1 MELHEIAI
9 KNSSWVWRKL
19 REARTN
25 DFQVGEES
33 LTDFVILNIKMWGA
47 GKIVVDTFTRNAESL
62 NGADWEWWFTGPSG
76 QWLGMR
82 VQAKVLKLASEE
94 YEHLHYKN
102 KNGYQADLLISDA
115 KKYNLIPLYCMY
127 NNWEPNKYKANW
139 KCKTHKASVLH
150 YGMSILRPEI
160 VQKLRAGNR
169 RSLASAIEYLRP
181 MHCMFCCK
189 GYGGDDLP
197 MRALSWMVAAGVI
210 KAISGKEEGKGDREE
225 GEESQYIRDEP
236 PNYVKLLV
244 EGRMEGQL
252 EEVFS
257 DARLARVTVFKEL
270 SLK

>member
-47 GKIVVDTFTRNAESL
+47 GKIVVDTFSRNAESL

-102 KNGYQADLLISDA
+102 RNGYQADSLISDA
-115 KKYNLIPLYCMY
+115 KKNNLIPLYCMY
-127 NNWEPNKYKANW
+127 NNWEPKKYKVNW
-139 KCKTHKASVLH
+139 KCKTHKNSVTH
-150 YGMSILRPEI
+150 FGMSLLSPVVVRELRRI
-160 VQKLRAGNR
+160 NAK
-169 RSLASAIEYLRP
+169 SLLSVIKHIRP
-181 MHCMFCCK
+181 MHCVFCCLWYGTGDLPTRAISWLKGSGLLISGQEEFEMSEVNEK
-189 GYGGDDLP
+189 GYLKN
-197 MRALSWMVAAGVI
+197 R
-210 KAISGKEEGKGDREE
+210 
-225 GEESQYIRDEP
+225 P
-236 PNYVKLLV
+236 PNYVLQLI
-244 EGRMEGQL
+244 EGEYVSPNSEL
-252 EEVFS
+252 
-257 DARLARVTVFKEL
+257 DNDDRLARITVFREL
-270 SLK
+270 SSD